1 MVNGAIRFNRDAWIF
16 IELDPENG
24 DNEVKLEVYNEGTQ
38 SVWNLTGVITW
49 ED

>member
-1 MVNGAIRFNRDAWIF
+1 MVNGALRFNKDAWIF
-16 IELDPENG
+16 IKLNPETG

-38 SVWNLTGVITW
+38 RVWFLTGVITW